1 MFAQMSP
8 FFPTQ
13 HHDDRHFTVIASVQY
28 GVHRDEYRAGVHN
41 HAFTSKLR
49 EHRAVAQQQQATER
63 HVEWC
68 ASTKKRRIL
77 RSACRLCIA
86 QRRNT
91 HPLQPVRVP
100 DPVLRNPQ
108 RKGAADD
115 EQCILMDCSIDVFM
129 LPGLLVK
136 MLVVHGRIG
145 EDRGTNVL
153 GQIHRNGVPRSIVP
167 VRFGYGEAT

>member
-77 RSACRLCIA
+77 RQRLQGHVLHKGGIHTPFNLFVFQILYYGTHSGRERRMTSSA
-86 QRRNT
+86 
-91 HPLQPVRVP
+91 
-100 DPVLRNPQ
+100 
-108 RKGAADD
+108 
-115 EQCILMDCSIDVFM
+115 F
-129 LPGLLVK
+129 
-136 MLVVHGRIG
+136 
-145 EDRGTNVL
+145 
-153 GQIHRNGVPRSIVP
+153 
-167 VRFGYGEAT
+167 